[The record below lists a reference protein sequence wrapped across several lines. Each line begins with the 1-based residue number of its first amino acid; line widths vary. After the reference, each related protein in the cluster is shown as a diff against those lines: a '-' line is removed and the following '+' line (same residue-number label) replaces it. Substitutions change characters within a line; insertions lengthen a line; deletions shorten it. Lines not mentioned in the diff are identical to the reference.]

1 MNLNSHAIGAR
12 ERGAALVEFTLVLP
26 LLVLLLFA
34 ILDFG
39 RAINYWIDETHLANA
54 AARWAAVDHNPGPGS
69 TIAGS
74 VQQQADTAELRDGG
88 TSAVPNPVSVSISCP
103 DGPTLGNPVV
113 ADVTV
118 DYNWLP
124 FIGDE
129 IGVASTTLSASAT
142 MRLEANSTEC

>member
-1 MNLNSHAIGAR
+1 
-12 ERGAALVEFTLVLP
+12 
-26 LLVLLLFA
+26 
-34 ILDFG
+34 
-39 RAINYWIDETHLANA
+39 
-54 AARWAAVDHNPGPGS
+54 
-69 TIAGS
+69 
-74 VQQQADTAELRDGG
+74 
-88 TSAVPNPVSVSISCP
+88 
-103 DGPTLGNPVV
+103 VV